1 MKIKCIAIDDE
12 PLALQQIAGYI
23 QKTPFLELVGRF
35 ESAFQALDYLV
46 SNPVDLMFLDINMP
60 DFNGLDFAKSLTV
73 KPKIILTTAYS
84 EYALEGFRIDAIDY
98 LLKPI
103 PYPVFLKSANKAK
116 EWFSAQAEPVEKA
129 PEAELLV
136 KSEGKIVKI
145 RLADILFVESA
156 NEYIKINLDNKD
168 VVTTLKRLKEFE
180 ELLPAERFLRVHRSF
195 IVHTGK
201 VKAVERYRL
210 ILNNNQAIP
219 VGELYRTQYQQ
230 FVDRAFRLG

>member
-12 PLALQQIAGYI
+12 PLALQQIGGYI
-23 QKTPFLELVGRF
+23 RQTPFLELVGQF
-35 ESAFQALDYLV
+35 ESAFQALDFLL

-84 EYALEGFRIDAIDY
+84 EYALEGFRIDALDY

-103 PYPVFLKSANKAK
+103 PYPVFLKSVSKAK
-116 EWFSAQAEPVEKA
+116 EWFSVQAETKEKA

-145 RLADILFVESA
+145 RIDDILFVESA
-156 NEYIKINLDNKD
+156 NEYIKINLDNKE

-210 ILNNNQAIP
+210 ILNNNIAIP

-230 FVDRAFRLG
+230 FVDQAFRMG

>member
-12 PLALQQIAGYI
+12 PLALQQIGSYI
-23 QKTPFLELVGRF
+23 RQTPFLELTGLF
-35 ESAFQALDYLV
+35 ESAFQALDFLQ

-60 DFNGLDFAKSLTV
+60 DFNGLDFAKSLTI

-84 EYALEGFRIDAIDY
+84 EYALEGFRIDALDY

-103 PYPVFLKSANKAK
+103 PYPAFLKSANKAM
-116 EWFSAQAEPVEKA
+116 EWFQVKAEPIQEPVD
-129 PEAELLV
+129 PEAFV

-145 RLADILFVESA
+145 RLADILYVESA
-156 NEYIKINLDNKD
+156 NEYIKIHLDNKE

-180 ELLPAERFLRVHRSF
+180 EELPAEHFLRIHRSF

-201 VKAVERYRL
+201 VKAVERFRVL
-210 ILNNNQAIP
+210 LNGNLPIP
-219 VGELYRTQYQQ
+219 VGELYRESYQS
-230 FVDRAFRLG
+230 FVEKSFHI

>member
-23 QKTPFLELVGRF
+23 QKTPFLELVGQF
-35 ESAFQALDYLV
+35 GSAFQALEFLV
-46 SNPVDLMFLDINMP
+46 SNTVDLMFLDINMP
-60 DFNGLDFAKSLTV
+60 DFNGLDFAKSLTN

-84 EYALEGFRIDAIDY
+84 EYALEGFRIDALDY

-116 EWFSAQAEPVEKA
+116 EWFSVQATPTEKA
-129 PEAELLV
+129 PDPELLV
-136 KSEGKIVKI
+136 KSEGKIIKI
-145 RLADILFVESA
+145 RIADILFVESA
-156 NEYIKINLDNKD
+156 NEYIKINLDNKE

-180 ELLPAERFLRVHRSF
+180 ELLPAEHFLRVHRSF

-201 VKAVERYRL
+201 IKAVEKFKV
-210 ILNNNQAIP
+210 ILNNNVPIP
-219 VGELYRTQYQQ
+219 VGELYREQYQE
-230 FVDRAFRLG
+230 FVDKSFRL

>member
-1 MKIKCIAIDDE
+1 MKIRCIAIDDE
-12 PLALQQIAGYI
+12 PLALQQIGSYI
-23 QKTPFLELVGRF
+23 RQTPFLELVGMF
-35 ESAFQALDYLV
+35 ESAFQALDHLQ

-84 EYALEGFRIDAIDY
+84 EYALEGFRIDALDY

-103 PYPVFLKSANKAK
+103 PYPVFLKSANKAM
-116 EWFSAQAEPVEKA
+116 EWFQVKTEPLQETPDSEVF
-129 PEAELLV
+129 V

-145 RLADILFVESA
+145 RIADILFVESA
-156 NEYIKINLDNKD
+156 NEYIKINLDNKE

-180 ELLPAERFLRVHRSF
+180 EELPAEHFLRIHRSF

-201 VKAVERYRL
+201 VKAVERFRVL
-210 ILNNNQAIP
+210 LNGNISIP
-219 VGELYRTQYQQ
+219 VGELYRESYQQ
-230 FVDRAFRLG
+230 FVDKSFRL